1 MTVNR
6 MLKKGEIHEE
16 LVNEEETDV
25 PKKQEVEK
33 LDEHKCN
40 DTESRQSVINTYIG
54 VKKTGDQLKENIQK
68 TRNETKSDKNS
79 TKI

>member
-1 MTVNR
+1 
-6 MLKKGEIHEE
+6 MLKKDEIHEE

-40 DTESRQSVINTYIG
+40 DTESRQSVTNTYIA
-54 VKKTGDQLKENIQK
+54 VKKTVVIN
-68 TRNETKSDKNS
+68 
-79 TKI
+79 